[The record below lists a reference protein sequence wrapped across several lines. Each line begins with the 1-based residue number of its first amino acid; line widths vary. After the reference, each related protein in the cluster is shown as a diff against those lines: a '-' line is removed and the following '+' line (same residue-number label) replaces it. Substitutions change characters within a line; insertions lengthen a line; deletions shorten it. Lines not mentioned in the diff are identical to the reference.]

1 MTAMKARPGKSGP
14 QDTYVSMTKPA
25 LKYFVIIL
33 AAAEIFSA
41 QKLKTPRKNN
51 IRNESGN
58 TSFGFL
64 LNFTGYFR
72 LS

>member
-1 MTAMKARPGKSGP
+1 M
-14 QDTYVSMTKPA
+14 SMTKPA

-33 AAAEIFSA
+33 AAAEILSA